1 MVQERSSRSSH
12 PSVRFTKSTKRVF
25 SRLLKPSEQV
35 AIDDELAALEE
46 AIQHSSFA
54 LLPAVLTPSRAPS
67 NTLIASTRALFF
79 EGPIHLDF
87 AFGWAKGPVIEW
99 YDRHRRKGS
108 TLIEKLQLRKD
119 LQPPYYHEYI
129 ILFTQGGHTYRFDRR
144 PDPDAPFDTIMRA
157 GCKPYDTVQAVE
169 SRNLRELE
177 KASDCVVELH
187 WHGKPAIDLL
197 FVLSI
202 CFALRQDEQAKKYTL
217 QRYNCYFLSWM
228 IVMVA
233 VREIAAWETRL
244 GDVMSK
250 VFLHNKRK
258 GIFRETR
265 KARVNPSLDFSL
277 DLSLDLVQAL
287 ALKPAQVRAVVQ
299 DLEWELVLD
308 LELELKRTLARA
320 RVRARVRTLE
330 QELMLDLDLDRD
342 RELELKRALGL
353 ARVEAETLEV
363 GPKPKPAW
371 LRKPAWFRKLDLD
384 RVLRLAQELELRSMM
399 LALEQSAA
407 SKPKLLFPAAFEA
420 WLLTTL
426 RPVQTRPRDK
436 YVQWKK

>member
-12 PSVRFTKSTKRVF
+12 PSIPSTKSTKRVF
-25 SRLLKPSEQV
+25 FRFLKPSEQA

-46 AIQHSSFA
+46 AIHHSSFA

-67 NTLIASTRALFF
+67 NTLITSTRALFF
-79 EGPIHLDF
+79 EGPVHLDF
-87 AFGWAKGPVIEW
+87 ASGWDKGPVIEW

-108 TLIEKLQLRKD
+108 TLIEKLQLRKF
-119 LQPPYYHEYI
+119 LQPPYYHECI
-129 ILFTQGGHTYRFDRR
+129 VVFTQGGHTYRVDRR

-187 WHGKPAIDLL
+187 WHGKPEIDLL

-202 CFALRQDEQAKKYTL
+202 CFALRQDEHTKQYTL

-228 IVMVA
+228 IIVVA

-244 GDVMSK
+244 GDVMSE
-250 VFLHNKRK
+250 VFLHNERK
-258 GIFRETR
+258 GIYREAR
-265 KARVNPSLDFSL
+265 RVRVNPSLDFSL

-287 ALKPAQVRAVVQ
+287 ALKPAQVRARVQ
-299 DLEWELVLD
+299 ELEWELVLD

-320 RVRARVRTLE
+320 LALALARRQRVRALE
-330 QELMLDLDLDRD
+330 QKLRLELALDRDLDRELKLS
-342 RELELKRALGL
+342 RELAL
-353 ARVEAETLEV
+353 AREGAET
-363 GPKPKPAW
+363 KPAW
-371 LRKPAWFRKLDLD
+371 LRELGLDHA
-384 RVLRLAQELELRSMM
+384 LRLAQELELRSMT
-399 LALEQSAA
+399 LVLEQSAS
-407 SKPKLLFPAAFEA
+407 SKRKLLFPAALDA
-420 WLLTTL
+420 WLSTTL
-426 RPVQTRPRDK
+426 QNMPTRSLDK
-436 YVQWKK
+436 PYVQWKN